1 MAENVM
7 LYFRTVADED
17 HDDGNCVAATQ
28 LSSLMIPASKL
39 RWMNPTSDTALT
51 LYFDS
56 IKNTE
61 GADDQADEIT
71 IADSVVLAVNTNSH
85 REVMAG
91 IIQAI
96 NGSKN
101 GVVVV
106 ADTVTTNTAGTT
118 VDKVFVHG
126 DITGF
131 GGYTSDTNAT
141 GIACVAVHAGSQS
154 INY

>member
-17 HDDGNCVAATQ
+17 HDDGNCGAATQ

-141 GIACVAVHAGSQS
+141 GIACVAVHAGS
-154 INY
+154 

>member
-17 HDDGNCVAATQ
+17 HDDGNCGAATQ
-28 LSSLMIPASKL
+28 LSSLMIPASRL

-56 IKNTE
+56 VKNTE

-96 NGSKN
+96 NGSST

-106 ADTVTTNTAGTT
+106 ADTVTTNTAGAT
-118 VDKVFVHG
+118 VNKVFVHG

-141 GIACVAVHAGSQS
+141 GIACVAVHAGS
-154 INY
+154 

>member
-1 MAENVM
+1 MANREAKDVM

-17 HDDGNCVAATQ
+17 HDDGNCGAATQ
-28 LSSLMIPASKL
+28 LSSVMLPASRL
-39 RWMNPTSDTALT
+39 RWMNPTSDTVLT

-56 IKNTE
+56 IKNIE

-71 IADSVVLAVNTNSH
+71 IADSVGLLINSNQH
-85 REVMAG
+85 REVMNG
-91 IIQAI
+91 IVQAI
-96 NGSKN
+96 NGSKT

-118 VDKVFVHG
+118 VDKVFIHP

-141 GIACVAVHAGSQS
+141 GIAAVAVHAGS
-154 INY
+154 

>member
-1 MAENVM
+1 MNQEVL

-17 HDDGNCVAATQ
+17 NDDNNGAQTSCCF
-28 LSSLMIPASKL
+28 PASRL
-39 RWMNPTSDTALT
+39 RAMNPTADTALT

-56 IKNTE
+56 MKNTE

-106 ADTVTTNTAGTT
+106 ADTVTTNVAGTT

-141 GIACVAVHAGSQS
+141 GIACVAVHAGS
-154 INY
+154 

>member
-1 MAENVM
+1 MAYRKPEDVM
-7 LYFRTVADED
+7 LYFRGVADED
-17 HDDGNCVAATQ
+17 HDDGAAGAATQ
-28 LSSLMIPASKL
+28 LTSLLIPAKRL
-39 RWMNPTSDTALT
+39 RYMNPTSDTELT
-51 LYFDS
+51 LFFDS
-56 IKNTE
+56 VKNTE

-106 ADTVTTNTAGTT
+106 ADTVTTNVAGTT

-141 GIACVAVHAGSQS
+141 GIACVAVHAGS
-154 INY
+154 

>member
-17 HDDGNCVAATQ
+17 HDDGNCGAATQ

-85 REVMAG
+85 REVMAC

-96 NGSKN
+96 NGSKT

-141 GIACVAVHAGSQS
+141 GIACVAVHAGS
-154 INY
+154 

>member
-17 HDDGNCVAATQ
+17 HDDGNCGAATQ

-56 IKNTE
+56 VKNTE

-96 NGSKN
+96 NGSKT

-141 GIACVAVHAGSQS
+141 GIACVAVHAGS
-154 INY
+154 

>member
-1 MAENVM
+1 MTENTM
-7 LYFRTVADED
+7 LYFRSVADED
-17 HDDGNCVAATQ
+17 NDDGAESAATN
-28 LSSLMIPASKL
+28 LTSLLIPASRL
-39 RWMNPTSDTALT
+39 RWMNPTSDTLLT

-56 IKNTE
+56 IKNTQ

-71 IADSVVLAVNTNSH
+71 IADNVVLTVNTNSH

-96 NGSKN
+96 NGSKT

-141 GIACVAVHAGSQS
+141 GIACVAVHAGS
-154 INY
+154 